1 MTSALWM
8 PELAKW
14 QERDE
19 RDQAAYDAGRAAADL
34 IAPHIAAVLRDLP
47 REDVTAWLRA
57 EVAKAA
63 QARTEIQEA
72 I

>member
-1 MTSALWM
+1 METTNALWT

-34 IAPHIAAVLRDLP
+34 IASHIAAILRDLP
-47 REDVTAWLRA
+47 REDVDKWLA
-57 EVAKAA
+57 EQVAKAA
-63 QARTEIQEA
+63 R
-72 I
+72 

>member
-1 MTSALWM
+1 MIQTIPQPTALVDR
-8 PELAKW
+8 W
-14 QERDE
+14 QEKDL

-34 IAPHIAAVLRDLP
+34 IAPHIAAILRDLP

-63 QARTEIQEA
+63 R
-72 I
+72 